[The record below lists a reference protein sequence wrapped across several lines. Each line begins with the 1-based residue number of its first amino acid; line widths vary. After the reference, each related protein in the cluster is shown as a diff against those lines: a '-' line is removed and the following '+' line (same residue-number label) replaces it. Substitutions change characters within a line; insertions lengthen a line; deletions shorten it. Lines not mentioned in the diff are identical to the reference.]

1 MVLTREFN
9 VNTKK
14 FVFASHGSETID
26 VTLPS
31 DDKAVIEFFS
41 NRLINDIK
49 NNRHVF
55 KAYQNFDK
63 MNDKLSATYND
74 HYHFMYAGEDLFI
87 IDYDHLCYNVQLNFD
102 DNTVHVY
109 TVDFTSGTID
119 MDDNYDCHDMDTD
132 NKEDN
137 DEDAIDKL
145 GFVDKIKYMYN
156 ADSQRVVNSEYFEI
170 FNALIAAI
178 DKQIDNKGFYYL
190 LKTDNDFT
198 RRCPANNLSSRIFN
212 DNDVLLGISF
222 EIVDELLSRPIM
234 KDVFN
239 DTKVFKLFRQHIISN
254 TDFINASLMNDAH
267 GKTYLELYF

>member
-14 FVFASHGSETID
+14 FIFTSHVSETID
-26 VTLPS
+26 ASLPS
-31 DDKAVIEFFS
+31 GDKAVIEFFS

-63 MNDKLSATYND
+63 MTDELSVTYND

-87 IDYDHLCYNVQLNFD
+87 IDYDHLYYNVELNFD
-102 DNTVHVY
+102 DNTTRVY
-109 TVDFTSGTID
+109 TVDFTIGTQY
-119 MDDNYDCHDMDTD
+119 MDAD

-137 DEDAIDKL
+137 NEVATDKL
-145 GFVDKIKYMYN
+145 GLVDKVKYMYN
-156 ADSQRVVNSEYFEI
+156 TDSQRVVNSEYFEI
-170 FNALIAAI
+170 FDALIAAI

-198 RRCPANNLSSRIFN
+198 RRCPANTLSSEISN
-212 DNDVLLGISF
+212 INYVLLGISF

-254 TDFINASLMNDAH
+254 TDFNNASLMNDAH

>member
-9 VNTKK
+9 VNTKN
-14 FVFASHGSETID
+14 FTFASHISETID
-26 VTLPS
+26 VSLPS
-31 DDKAVIEFFS
+31 GDKAVIDFFS
-41 NRLINDIK
+41 NKLINDIK

-63 MNDKLSATYND
+63 MTDELSVTYND
-74 HYHFMYAGEDLFI
+74 HYRFMYAGEDLFI
-87 IDYDHLCYNVQLNFD
+87 IDYDHLSYNVQLNFD

-109 TVDFTSGTID
+109 TVDFTMETIN
-119 MDDNYDCHDMDTD
+119 MDDNYDCNNTDISD
-132 NKEDN
+132 NKD
-137 DEDAIDKL
+137 DEDVTDKL
-145 GFVDKIKYMYN
+145 GLVNKIKHMYN
-156 ADSQRVVNSEYFEI
+156 TDGQRVVNSEYFEI
-170 FNALIAAI
+170 FDALIAAI
-178 DKQIDNKGFYYL
+178 DKQIHNKGFYYL
-190 LKTDNDFT
+190 LKTDSDFT